1 LATPLQTFT
10 CWLPKS
16 VWVQRL
22 GRKVGFMPMLFFGQF
37 DIPFAP
43 GKPAHYLTVL
53 GTPIPTK
60 KAAEPSPEV
69 RVR

>member
-1 LATPLQTFT
+1 M
-10 CWLPKS
+10 
-16 VWVQRL
+16 